1 MTEQQLLTSTREKT
15 DEIGD
20 PAGDQFAYGPA
31 LPPQPPVPPY
41 TPASESPSARPRF
54 GKAFTAGAAVV
65 AIALGSGVVGAEFA
79 TRNVDDSAAVTAPAV
94 TTSLGGA
101 AKPVESLAQVAAAVQ
116 PSVVYIA
123 VEGSNG
129 NGSGSGVILKSDG
142 TILTNN
148 HVAEGAAGGGSIKV
162 RFADGKTAEADIVG
176 RDEKNDLAVI
186 KARGVSGLAAATL
199 ADDTSVHVGDTV
211 LAIGSPL
218 GLEGSV
224 TAGIVSALHRVDAG
238 LTDAI
243 QTDASINP
251 GNSGGALVDVRGH
264 VIGINTAIAN
274 LGRSAQSGNIGIGFA
289 IPIGR
294 ANKVANDLLAGRTP
308 QQALLGVR
316 VADAPA
322 GGALL
327 DDVTPGSAAAT
338 SGLKVGDVIT
348 QVGDTQIR
356 DGAALRSF
364 ITGRNPGESVKV
376 TYVRD
381 GKTLTTSAVLGT
393 AGS

>member
-1 MTEQQLLTSTREKT
+1 MTEQQLLTSDSEKT

-20 PAGDQFAYGPA
+20 PAGDQLAYGPA
-31 LPPQPPVPPY
+31 LPPPPPPAY
-41 TPASESPSARPRF
+41 PALSEPSPARPRF
-54 GKAFTAGAAVV
+54 GKAFTTGAAVV
-65 AIALGSGVVGAEFA
+65 AIALGSGVAGAEFA
-79 TRNVDDSAAVTAPAV
+79 TRNVDNKASVTPAASTA
-94 TTSLGGA
+94 LGSTA
-101 AKPVESLAQVAAAVQ
+101 TKPTESLAQVAAAVE

-123 VEGSNG
+123 VSGATES
-129 NGSGSGVILKSDG
+129 GSGSGVILKSDG

-148 HVAEGAAGGGSIKV
+148 HVAAVGANGGTLTV
-162 RFADGKTAEADIVG
+162 RFADGKTAPADIIG
-176 RDEKNDLAVI
+176 RDENNDLAVI
-186 KARGVSGLAAATL
+186 KARGVSGLTPATL
-199 ADDTSVHVGDTV
+199 ADDASVHVGDTV

-251 GNSGGALVDVRGH
+251 GNSGGALVDVQGH

-274 LGRSAQSGNIGIGFA
+274 LSRNAQAGNIGIGFA

-308 QQALLGVR
+308 KQALLGVR
-316 VADAPA
+316 VTDAPA
-322 GGALL
+322 GGALIA
-327 DDVTPGSAAAT
+327 DVTAGSAATT
-338 SGLKVGDVIT
+338 SGLKSGDVVT
-348 QVGDTQIR
+348 DVGSTHIR
-356 DGAALRSF
+356 DAAALTAA
-364 ITGRNPGESVKV
+364 ITSANPGDSVKL

-381 GKTLTTSAVLGT
+381 GKTLTTTAVLGT